1 MKVEERLLSR
11 GKEYADKAKVQKERI
26 LKDLTKPANYVNR
39 KSELYLIQSSDLRMG
54 AYKS

>member
-11 GKEYADKAKVQKERI
+11 GKEYADKAKVQRERTLKEQ
-26 LKDLTKPANYVNR
+26 TKPANYVNR
-39 KSELYLIQSSDLRMG
+39 QSELYLIQSSDFRMA